1 MDAAEPVDERRA
13 GARGLGRGIPAALA
27 RRALGRGG
35 ARSEDERDRD
45 HPPRVPA
52 TDERDRRGI
61 SLVAMPLPPLVEP
74 VDSLSAAERA
84 RTARHTSLAAL
95 GSLGQRRLAAAHVA
109 LVGAGGIGSPV
120 LLALAAAGVGRI
132 TVIDDDVVELANLQ
146 RQIAHRID
154 DLGTSKA
161 ESAVRAAA
169 AVSPETVVIAERER
183 LDATNA
189 ERLLADAD
197 VVVDG
202 SDTFATREAVAAA
215 CDRLGVPLV
224 WGTVQEL
231 HAQATVFWSAPPAG
245 VDPVVLGDL
254 YPAGSGDAA
263 PTCAQVGVLGALCV
277 QLGGILAIEVVKLV
291 TGIGEP
297 LLGRVLVIDAL
308 GAHQREIA
316 VRAATVSA

>member
-1 MDAAEPVDERRA
+1 
-13 GARGLGRGIPAALA
+13 
-27 RRALGRGG
+27 
-35 ARSEDERDRD
+35 
-45 HPPRVPA
+45 
-52 TDERDRRGI
+52 
-61 SLVAMPLPPLVEP
+61 MPLPPLVEP